1 MNQIKVIFALSML
14 VAGVGTGCIFGW
26 ALEAE
31 GINFA
36 ALVVGFTVFSW
47 IGGAFL
53 FEASSSAAR
62 WFKR

>member
-1 MNQIKVIFALSML
+1 MNQAKVIFALSML
-14 VAGVGTGCIFGW
+14 VTAVGIGCAFGW

-31 GINFA
+31 GLSFA
-36 ALVVGFTVFSW
+36 ALVVGFTVFSL

-53 FEASSSAAR
+53 FKASSSAAR